1 MLKIIMENREWIA
14 RKELSEQLNNNLMF
28 SKTPE
33 IEVDEQEFLRYKYS
47 NIYEQLKR
55 NVEPHQ
61 AYTTVE
67 FYNSKQDITR
77 IEISSPSF
85 HCHVYVAN
93 PNWNCL
99 ADTKREVLK
108 KFREDFKQY
117 LK

>member
-1 MLKIIMENREWIA
+1 MENKDWIA
-14 RKELSEQLNNNLMF
+14 HKELSEQLNNSLMF
-28 SKTPE
+28 SKYPE
-33 IEVDEQEFLRYKYS
+33 IEVDEQVFIRQKYT

-55 NVEPHQ
+55 NAEPHQ
-61 AYTTVE
+61 YHTILE
-67 FYNSKQDITR
+67 FYNSKEDVTR

-85 HCHVYVAN
+85 HCHVYMAN

-108 KFREDFKQY
+108 KFRDDFKQY